1 MSDESSGDV
10 EIEAHANYV
19 DARFLGTFELGLFKR
34 QIDTA
39 VRAVRER
46 DLFLLLLDL
55 TRLQATLSTL
65 DRYDIS
71 SYGARAAAALKVSVL
86 APPELIDSQ
95 NFGIMVARNRGLK
108 IDIFTDREKA
118 LAWLLAPNQA

>member
-19 DARFLGTFELGLFKR
+19 EARFLGTFELGLFKR

-71 SYGARAAAALKVSVL
+71 SYGARAGAALKVSVL
-86 APPELIDSQ
+86 APPELIDSHK
-95 NFGIMVARNRGLK
+95 FGIMVARNRGLK